1 MLLTNSNIGSHPY
14 NSIILYGVAIYI
26 MSPEAGTY
34 IKNIRSSHILCDPSF
49 QIIQLASSLA
59 FGIDTELTNQQV
71 GSCSFDHL

>member
-34 IKNIRSSHILCDPSF
+34 IKNIRSSHILCDPQLPNNPIGF
-49 QIIQLASSLA
+49 II
-59 FGIDTELTNQQV
+59 GIW
-71 GSCSFDHL
+71 H